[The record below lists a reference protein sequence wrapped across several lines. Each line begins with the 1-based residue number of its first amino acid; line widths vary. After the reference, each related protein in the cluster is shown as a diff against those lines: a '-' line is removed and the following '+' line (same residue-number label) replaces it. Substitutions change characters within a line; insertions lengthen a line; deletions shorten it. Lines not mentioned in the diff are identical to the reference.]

1 MVASGHRD
9 LHRAAR
15 GKLVLRAVRLRPH
28 EELVVE
34 VEGVLM
40 LVHARL
46 TDEEELEM
54 YGSEEE
60 ILDALAKRFAGRW
73 ITVLTPFPI
82 SSVGPEGG

>member
-1 MVASGHRD
+1 M
-9 LHRAAR
+9 
-15 GKLVLRAVRLRPH
+15 
-28 EELVVE
+28 
-34 VEGVLM
+34 EGVLM